1 MDGVMHN
8 CITPAGS
15 KYELS
20 WREDDIDTSVVE
32 KWDTLKLLLKIKFW
46 TGVDGNLYFI
56 DGLRMFTRKARR
68 MQEWYGRR
76 QASVLS

>member
-56 DGLRMFTRKARR
+56 DARR

-76 QASVLS
+76 QVSVLS

>member
-32 KWDTLKLLLKIKFW
+32 KWDTLKLLLNNKFW
-46 TGVDGNLYFI
+46 TDVDGNLYFI
-56 DGLRMFTRKARR
+56 DARR

-76 QASVLS
+76 QVSVLS

>member
-46 TGVDGNLYFI
+46 TGVDGNLYFT
-56 DGLRMFTRKARR
+56 DARR

-76 QASVLS
+76 QVSVLS

>member
-32 KWDTLKLLLKIKFW
+32 KWDTLKLLLNNKFW

-56 DGLRMFTRKARR
+56 DARR

-76 QASVLS
+76 QVSVLS